1 MQMLMALAIAFQSK
15 KHGDYKLKAF
25 PNMFYRVL
33 GSLFRK
39 FFFKSMLETEFSFGD
54 SLQRKWM

>member
-39 FFFKSMLETEFSFGD
+39 FFFQIDIGD
-54 SLQRKWM
+54 GVFVW